1 MITAVYYDE
10 ATGRISRQLTVLNT
24 EEVALNLAL
33 GESWIEGE
41 CDINMSR
48 VVQGQIVERDSAE
61 IESEEVARAWLE
73 LRSKRTELLNMC
85 DWTQVS
91 DAPVDQTQWAYY
103 RQLLRELPEVTV
115 DPRYPVWPTPP
126 T

>member
-24 EEVALNLAL
+24 EEVTLNLAL

-61 IESEEVARAWLE
+61 VESEEVARAWLE
-73 LRSKRTELLNMC
+73 LRSRRTELLNMC